1 MRVLEKRNQMV
12 KALVIDDIEEVAVN
26 FVRMLEL
33 LDVEAKIAYSVREA
47 MLFLLED
54 LPDIIFLDIRM
65 PGFDGFEVLS
75 YLQREPRLEDVP
87 VCIVSSDAQE
97 ETIVKAREHGVIGYI
112 IKPPTVDDFETV
124 LREANLL
131 GGS

>member
-1 MRVLEKRNQMV
+1 MV

-26 FVRMLEL
+26 VVRMLEL
-33 LDVEAKIAYSVREA
+33 LDVDAKVAYSVREA

-75 YLQREPRLEDVP
+75 YLRREPRLEDVP
-87 VCIVSSDAQE
+87 VCVVSSDAQE
-97 ETIVKAREHGVIGYI
+97 ETIVKAGEHGVIGYI
-112 IKPPTVDDFETV
+112 IKPPTVGDFETV
-124 LREANLL
+124 LREAKLL